1 MFYDRFLMIC
11 KENNLTPSQVAKDL
25 GINRSTLS
33 MWKTKGVLPNAITIM
48 NISNYLNISP
58 AYLMGND
65 LAKPNEKEMPDVQM
79 NAEQRKQYEE
89 LMELIEKIPEEK
101 MDAVMAMLKAL
112 ASE

>member
-1 MFYDRFLMIC
+1 MTIC

-48 NISNYLNISP
+48 NISQYLNISP

-65 LAKPNEKEMPDVQM
+65 LEKPVQKEKLGVQM
-79 NAEQRKQYEE
+79 NAEQQKQYEE
-89 LMELIEKIPEEK
+89 LMGLIEKIPEEK
-101 MDAVMAMLKAL
+101 IEAVKVMLKAL
-112 ASE
+112 ANE